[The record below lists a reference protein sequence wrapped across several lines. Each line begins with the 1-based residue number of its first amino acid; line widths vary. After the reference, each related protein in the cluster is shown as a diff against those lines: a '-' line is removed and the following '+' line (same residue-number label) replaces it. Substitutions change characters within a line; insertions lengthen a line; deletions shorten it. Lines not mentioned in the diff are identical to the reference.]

1 MRSYGFA
8 NKLKF
13 DLKDNKLIVQNNAN
27 SHLQILNLKI
37 VDANKKEVFKSD
49 TMSYLLA
56 KKNQIYD
63 LDNLKLTNS
72 KNYYVQLNTDKN
84 EKMVEMKLFD

>member
-1 MRSYGFA
+1 MVYVA
-8 NKLKF
+8 
-13 DLKDNKLIVQNNAN
+13 
-27 SHLQILNLKI
+27 LQVLLCQ
-37 VDANKKEVFKSD
+37 VFKSD
-49 TMSYLLA
+49 TMNYLLA

>member
-1 MRSYGFA
+1 MPAYF
-8 NKLKF
+8 LKHH
-13 DLKDNKLIVQNNAN
+13 Q
-27 SHLQILNLKI
+27 
-37 VDANKKEVFKSD
+37 
-49 TMSYLLA
+49 
-56 KKNQIYD
+56 KNQIYD

>member
-1 MRSYGFA
+1 MEMKFLDGETNKA
-8 NKLKF
+8 KDEMNKL
-13 DLKDNKLIVQNNAN
+13 LY
-27 SHLQILNLKI
+27 
-37 VDANKKEVFKSD
+37 KKEIFKSD
-49 TMSYLLA
+49 AMSYLLA

>member
-1 MRSYGFA
+1 M
-8 NKLKF
+8 N
-13 DLKDNKLIVQNNAN
+13 
-27 SHLQILNLKI
+27 
-37 VDANKKEVFKSD
+37 
-49 TMSYLLA
+49 YLLA